1 MGVDNILVQS
11 YLVVAARNQM
21 NHICGTYL
29 AYCTDVRCAYWLI
42 TLALG
47 KYPKAK
53 ALHSVHQNG
62 NSLVFDWIHT
72 IFFPKKS
79 IHWDVMRQMTAPP
92 HEVGDLW
99 SPCGYIIAFY
109 RVLIVV
115 LIRTRRTHST
125 LHERNH
131 GSGFELSSDLYT
143 QSRREIWKNQDA
155 VKGKTFR
162 SQLNSGDQWC
172 AQVLHTTTQTQT
184 RGVYYS

>member
-1 MGVDNILVQS
+1 MQ
-11 YLVVAARNQM
+11 QM
-21 NHICGTYL
+21 
-29 AYCTDVRCAYWLI
+29 R
-42 TLALG
+42 
-47 KYPKAK
+47 
-53 ALHSVHQNG
+53 
-62 NSLVFDWIHT
+62 
-72 IFFPKKS
+72 
-79 IHWDVMRQMTAPP
+79 MTAPP

-125 LHERNH
+125 LHPRHERNH

-172 AQVLHTTTQTQT
+172 AQVLHTTSPHKHKHAVCTTHRPKSVCVPAKPTPQTAGIKVFHLYEAAQWEAQRITQGKG
-184 RGVYYS
+184 RNIHS